1 MIIRILSGKSFKGL
15 GQYLVHDE
23 KRVAWSQTRNLA
35 HDDMPSAIHEM
46 FQTYEDAPLLKEQAG
61 IRGGQP
67 LEKSVKHIS
76 LSWSPDQE
84 PTKEQ
89 MIEAADGFL
98 KHMNWDQH
106 QAVYVAHDDKEHSHV
121 HIMLNAVHPETGLK
135 LDDSHE
141 WRRAEKWGLEYERE
155 NGEVLCKQRL
165 LDPEDREPAPTRETW
180 LTLKEAEGEHA
191 EQTRRTYEPTYMKKE
206 DNRKVIEGE
215 EWSILKMHQRETRE
229 AFFAEGKL
237 AFRERLSEVAR
248 EVRDEFRPE
257 WRQFFEAKR
266 GGLDH
271 DALGDMKADILQRQR
286 AVLDERRAEA
296 AGDLRAARDDEYALL
311 LSAQKEMRHELRD
324 RQADGLRSP
333 HLLDRAYD
341 PDAFRDVDRAIGLGD
356 DRQGQHPLQ
365 SLFRQTAEE
374 VCEREPVGFEP
385 AMTSAENPR
394 VKDPASSAGGL
405 GLGLLGALSLINDRL
420 LDSFFGDVPPHLE
433 GTAEPPKP
441 KPVPVTERPNPFAPA
456 ANAARQNVEIDR
468 EQRRDSEYWDDRA
481 RGRWD

>member
-15 GQYLVHDE
+15 GQYLVLDE

-46 FQTYEDAPLLKEQAG
+46 YQTYEDAPLLKEQAG

-98 KHMNWDQH
+98 KHMKWDQH
-106 QAVYVAHDDKEHSHV
+106 QAVFVAHDDKDHSHV

-141 WRRAEKWGLEYERE
+141 RRRAERWGLEYERE

-180 LTLKEAEGEHA
+180 LALKEAEREHA
-191 EQTRRTYEPTYMKKE
+191 EQTRRTYDPAYLKKE

-215 EWSILKMHQRETRE
+215 EWSILKAHQRETRE
-229 AFFAEGKL
+229 AFFTEGKL
-237 AFRERLSEVAR
+237 VFRERLSEVAR
-248 EVRDEFRPE
+248 EVRDEFKPE

-271 DALGDMKADILQRQR
+271 DALGDMKADILERQR

-296 AGDLRAARDDEYALL
+296 AGDLRASRDDEYSLL
-311 LSAQKEMRHELRD
+311 LSGQKEMRDELRD

-341 PDAFRDVDRAIGLGD
+341 PKAFPDIDRAAE
-356 DRQGQHPLQ
+356 QHPLQ

-374 VCEREPVGFEP
+374 VCERDADRGAFEP
-385 AMTSAENPR
+385 AMTFAENPR
-394 VKDPASSAGGL
+394 VKDPASSAGSL

-420 LDSFFGDVPPHLE
+420 LDSFFGDVPPNLE
-433 GTAEPPKP
+433 RTAEPPKP
-441 KPVPVTERPNPFAPA
+441 KPAAVTERPNPFMPVAGA
-456 ANAARQNVEIDR
+456 ALQNVEADR
-468 EQRRDSEYWDDRA
+468 EQRRDHEYWDDRA
-481 RGRWD
+481 RGRRD